1 MISFTSKSHIV
12 MYRNNNPQLIV
23 IIATAIIF
31 LMILLAGC
39 KSKQQAVTEYK
50 SSDSLEVK
58 EVAAVQSTAKATS
71 YTSSLEQMLSSM
83 ALNIDSI
90 IIMMPPTLSS
100 DNNGDDSLNGEM
112 AIQAASYLDLAS
124 SVSASRSP
132 GDCRHRS
139 EPDLSGRSASDLA
152 SQVSSSPL
160 NTHTV
165 RTKPIPQGKIVIS
178 GISLNRQSSK
188 AKADITASSDT
199 AAEVRSAE
207 TELTSATHQSVQ
219 RIEGKPRSSCKFHY
233 YVIAMAL
240 AASLIFLMKK
250 FHIFTII
257 TKVIKKIFS

>member
-1 MISFTSKSHIV
+1 
-12 MYRNNNPQLIV
+12 MYRNNNPQIIV

-50 SSDSLEVK
+50 CSDSLEVK

-71 YTSSLEQMLSSM
+71 YSSSLEQMLSSM

-90 IIMMPPTLSS
+90 IIMMPPTLST
-100 DNNGDDSLNGEM
+100 DIIGDDSLNGEM
-112 AIQAASYLDLAS
+112 AIQPASYLDHAS
-124 SVSASRSP
+124 VVSVSRSP

-139 EPDLSGRSASDLA
+139 EPQKTGFFASDLA

-160 NTHTV
+160 NT
-165 RTKPIPQGKIVIS
+165 RTGKPMPQGKIVIS
-178 GISLNRQSSK
+178 GISLNSQSSK

-199 AAEVRSAE
+199 VSEVRSAE
-207 TELTSATHQSVQ
+207 TELTSHTRQSAQ
-219 RIEGKPRSSCKFHY
+219 RAEGKPRSSCKFHY
-233 YVIAMAL
+233 YVIAMAV

-257 TKVIKKIFS
+257 TRVIRKIFS

>member
-1 MISFTSKSHIV
+1 
-12 MYRNNNPQLIV
+12 MYRNNNPQIIV

-50 SSDSLEVK
+50 CSDSLEVK
-58 EVAAVQSTAKATS
+58 EAAAVQSTAKATS

-100 DNNGDDSLNGEM
+100 NIIGDDSLNGEM
-112 AIQAASYLDLAS
+112 AIQPASYLDLAS
-124 SVSASRSP
+124 VVSVSRSP

-139 EPDLSGRSASDLA
+139 EPQKTGFSASDLA

-160 NTHTV
+160 NTRTSKTTV
-165 RTKPIPQGKIVIS
+165 VPQGKIVIS

-188 AKADITASSDT
+188 AKANITASSDT
-199 AAEVRSAE
+199 VAEVRSAE
-207 TELTSATHQSVQ
+207 TELTSATRQSAQ
-219 RIEGKPRSSCKFHY
+219 RKEGKPRSSCKFHY
-233 YVIAMAL
+233 YVIAMAVI
-240 AASLIFLMKK
+240 ASALFLMKK
-250 FHIFTII
+250 YHIFTLI
-257 TKVIKKIFS
+257 TRVIKKIFS

>member
-1 MISFTSKSHIV
+1 MT
-12 MYRNNNPQLIV
+12 MYRNNNPQIIV

-50 SSDSLEVK
+50 CSDSLEVK

-100 DNNGDDSLNGEM
+100 DNIGDDSLNGEM
-112 AIQAASYLDLAS
+112 AIQPASYHDLAS
-124 SVSASRSP
+124 SVVVSRSP

-139 EPDLSGRSASDLA
+139 EPQKTGFSASDLA

-160 NTHTV
+160 NTRTG
-165 RTKPIPQGKIVIS
+165 RTKPMPQGKIVIS
-178 GISLNRQSSK
+178 GISLNSQSSK

-199 AAEVRSAE
+199 VSEVRSAE
-207 TELTSATHQSVQ
+207 TELTSHTRQSVQ
-219 RIEGKPRSSCKFHY
+219 RTEGKPRSSCKFHY
-233 YVIAMAL
+233 YVIAMAVI
-240 AASLIFLMKK
+240 ASALFLMKK
-250 FHIFTII
+250 YHIFTLI
-257 TKVIKKIFS
+257 TRVIKKIFS

>member
-1 MISFTSKSHIV
+1 
-12 MYRNNNPQLIV
+12 MYRNNNPQIIV

-50 SSDSLEVK
+50 CSDSLEVK

-100 DNNGDDSLNGEM
+100 DNIGDDSLNGEM
-112 AIQAASYLDLAS
+112 AIQPASYLDRAS
-124 SVSASRSP
+124 VVSVSRSP

-139 EPDLSGRSASDLA
+139 EPQKTGFSASDLA

-160 NTHTV
+160 NT
-165 RTKPIPQGKIVIS
+165 RTGKPMPQGKIVIS
-178 GISLNRQSSK
+178 GISLKSQSSK

-199 AAEVRSAE
+199 VSEVRSAE
-207 TELTSATHQSVQ
+207 TELTSHTRQAAQ
-219 RIEGKPRSSCKFHY
+219 RAEGKPRSSCKFHY
-233 YVIAMAL
+233 YVIAMAV

-257 TKVIKKIFS
+257 TRVIRKILSCI

>member
-1 MISFTSKSHIV
+1 
-12 MYRNNNPQLIV
+12 MYRNNNPQIIV

-50 SSDSLEVK
+50 CSDSLEVK

-100 DNNGDDSLNGEM
+100 DNIGDDSLNGEM
-112 AIQAASYLDLAS
+112 AIQPASYLDHAS
-124 SVSASRSP
+124 VVSVSRSP

-139 EPDLSGRSASDLA
+139 EPQKTGFFASDLA

-160 NTHTV
+160 NT
-165 RTKPIPQGKIVIS
+165 RTGKPMPQGKIVIS
-178 GISLNRQSSK
+178 GISLNSQSSK

-199 AAEVRSAE
+199 VSEVRSAE
-207 TELTSATHQSVQ
+207 TELTSHTRQSAQ
-219 RIEGKPRSSCKFHY
+219 RAEGKPRSSCKFHY
-233 YVIAMAL
+233 YVIAMAV

-257 TKVIKKIFS
+257 TRVIRKIFS